1 MSQLGMTGIGQ
12 PTADSIQLQDNKRQA
27 PLEPFIELLRSVLP
41 ELAERY
47 GVKSLGVFGSY
58 VRGDQHL
65 GSDLDV
71 LVEFDRTPTL
81 FQLVHLSDEL
91 SERLG
96 VKVDLVPKGGLRPTI
111 AQRILAEVIPV

>member
-1 MSQLGMTGIGQ
+1 MSQLGVTERGQ
-12 PTADSIQLQDNKRQA
+12 PTADPIQSQYNKRQP
-27 PLEPFIELLRSVLP
+27 PLEQLIELLRSALP
-41 ELAERY
+41 QLAERY

-58 VRGDQHL
+58 VRGDQHP

-96 VKVDLVPKGGLRPTI
+96 VKVDLVPKGGLRPAI
-111 AQRILAEVIPV
+111 AQRVLAEVIPV